1 MLKVFSFMY
10 LHELILWCFLVCFLY
25 ALACEYWFI
34 YNLQSMALLSYDSRW
49 SQINSGKVYLDQL
62 LRCFW
67 MFKNVTIFHDFLLK
81 QNGVKYFVPLI
92 RVLNCKANVGG
103 PFKLVFQVSFRW
115 SDILKYFTI
124 FCKTKMVPDKFCPT
138 NSCLNFKTDL
148 GETIKPIFETFLEWS
163 TILKYFMIF
172 LKIKIVADFLLSLKF
187 VLNGI

>member
-1 MLKVFSFMY
+1 
-10 LHELILWCFLVCFLY
+10 
-25 ALACEYWFI
+25 
-34 YNLQSMALLSYDSRW
+34 
-49 SQINSGKVYLDQL
+49 
-62 LRCFW
+62 

-92 RVLNCKANVGG
+92 RVLNCKTNVGG

-115 SDILKYFTI
+115 SDSLKYFTI

-187 VLNGI
+187 VLNGIQVSFLSKHLLNIFFWFWSDDFQNFQIYETLLSSPQCLHHQ